1 MNCIPGGYVCFCFG
15 SGLWFCWD
23 FFFLSFFFPFKC
35 CRFSG
40 EEEAEEKGS
49 SQVCS
54 SILSVVPSG
63 WVRSSLAL
71 SVCPR
76 AAGEAASR
84 RRSWQVA
91 LVLKQRGRAHP
102 TN

>member
-1 MNCIPGGYVCFCFG
+1 MSASVSVRGCGFVGI
-15 SGLWFCWD
+15 
-23 FFFLSFFFPFKC
+23 FFLVFFFFPFKC
-35 CRFSG
+35 CLFSG

-54 SILSVVPSG
+54 RILSVVPSS

-76 AAGEAASR
+76 AAGEAASG

-91 LVLKQRGRAHP
+91 LALKQRGRAHP

>member
-1 MNCIPGGYVCFCFG
+1 MSASVSVRGCGFVGI
-15 SGLWFCWD
+15 
-23 FFFLSFFFPFKC
+23 FFLSFFFFP
-35 CRFSG
+35 FSG

-54 SILSVVPSG
+54 RILSVVPSG
-63 WVRSSLAL
+63 WVRSGLAP

-76 AAGEAASR
+76 AAGEAASG

-91 LVLKQRGRAHP
+91 LVLKQRGRAQP